1 MQAMS
6 MIESRAPTSGRWF
19 GFLTLTSGL
28 VATLQT
34 ILTSAAILAI
44 NLVTGI
50 LTARY
55 LGPSGRGEQAAMA
68 IWPQLFA
75 FCFSLGM
82 VQTTIYKV
90 KHDPTHASEFVVSA
104 LIVSAVVGTLGG
116 AVGVAIVPHWLGN
129 YSAETIRFAQL
140 MMVAT
145 PLSAVYYVAAAAV
158 QAAGRFARYNGLLLI
173 PPLLTLI
180 GLLVLVESD
189 AFWPKSS
196 TLAYVLPVV
205 PALVCALAF
214 LFRIYRP
221 VFAIRRRIMKTLL
234 SYGMR
239 VWGIDLLVTLSR
251 QVDRAILVGL
261 LSPSDLGAYIVA
273 QSMASTLSLFP
284 NSVYAV
290 LYPRAAARPTKEI
303 LAASGLAIRMCGI
316 TVSLAAMAVGLCA
329 PFLLT
334 LLYGPAFADAVAPFR
349 ILAAEAVVAA
359 ISILSVQVFM
369 AAGRPGVVA
378 ILQAIG
384 LAAYVPL
391 AMVLVPLYGLDGAA
405 VAWLASSMLRLA
417 SIFCCFPLVLRASPP
432 WPILRRSDLA
442 ELKTKISLR
451 GRS

>member
-6 MIESRAPTSGRWF
+6 IIESRWWPSGRLF

-28 VATLQT
+28 VATFQT
-34 ILTSAAILAI
+34 ILTSVAIMAI
-44 NLVTGI
+44 NLATGI

-68 IWPQLFA
+68 VWPQLFA

-82 VQTTIYKV
+82 GQTIIYKV
-90 KHDPTHASEFVVSA
+90 KHDPSRASELVVSA
-104 LIVSAVVGTLGG
+104 LIVSAVAGTVAGL
-116 AVGVAIVPHWLGN
+116 VGVALIPHWLGN
-129 YSAETIRFAQL
+129 YSPETISFAQL
-140 MMVAT
+140 IMVAT
-145 PLSAVYYVAAAAV
+145 PLSAVYYVGAAGL
-158 QAAGRFARYNGLLLI
+158 QAAGRFTWYNTLLLI

-180 GLLVLVESD
+180 GLLLLVAWD

-205 PALVCALAF
+205 PALICALVF

-221 VFAIRRRIMKTLL
+221 VFAIRQRIMRTLL

-261 LSPSDLGAYIVA
+261 LSPSELGAYVVA
-273 QSMASTLSLFP
+273 QSMASTLNVIP

-290 LYPRAAARPTKEI
+290 LYPRAAGRSPKEI
-303 LAASGLAIRMCGI
+303 LATSGLAIRICGI
-316 TVSLAAMAVGLCA
+316 IVGVAAVAVGLCA

-334 LLYGPAFADAVAPFR
+334 MLYGPAFAEAVVPFR
-349 ILAAEAVVAA
+349 ILAADAVLAA
-359 ISILSVQVFM
+359 VNVLSIQVFM

-384 LAAYVPL
+384 LAAYIPL
-391 AMVLVPLYGLDGAA
+391 AFVLVPLYGLDGAA
-405 VAWLASSMLRLA
+405 VAWLGSSMLRLV
-417 SIFCCFPLVLRASPP
+417 SIFCCFPLVLRVSPP
-432 WPILRRSDLA
+432 WPILRRSDLV

-451 GRS
+451 RRG

>member
-6 MIESRAPTSGRWF
+6 MIESRGWPNGRLF

-28 VATLQT
+28 VATFQT
-34 ILTSAAILAI
+34 ILTSVAILAI

-68 IWPQLFA
+68 VWPQLFA
-75 FCFSLGM
+75 FCFSVGM
-82 VQTTIYKV
+82 PLTIIYKV
-90 KHDPTHASEFVVSA
+90 KQDPGRASEFVVSA
-104 LIVSAVVGTLGG
+104 LIVSTVAGTVAGL
-116 AVGVAIVPHWLGN
+116 VGVALIPHWLGN
-129 YSAETIRFAQL
+129 YSLDTIRFAQL
-140 MMVAT
+140 IMIAT
-145 PLSAVYYVAAAAV
+145 PLSAIYYVAAAAV

-261 LSPSDLGAYIVA
+261 LIPSELGAYVVA
-273 QSMASTLSLFP
+273 QSMASMLSVIP

-290 LYPRAAARPTKEI
+290 LYPRAAGRSSKDI
-303 LAASGLAIRMCGI
+303 LASSGLAIRVCGI
-316 TVSLAAMAVGLCA
+316 IVGLAAVALGLCV

-334 LLYGPAFADAVAPFR
+334 MLYGPAFAEAVVPFR
-349 ILAAEAVVAA
+349 ILAVDAVLAA
-359 ISILSVQVFM
+359 VNVLSVQAFM

-384 LAAYVPL
+384 LVAYIPL
-391 AMVLVPLYGLDGAA
+391 AFVLVPLYGLEGAA
-405 VAWLASSMLRLA
+405 VAWLGGSALRLV
-417 SIFCCFPLVLRASPP
+417 SIFCCFPLVLHVSPP
-432 WPILRRSDLA
+432 WPILRRSDLL
-442 ELKTKISLR
+442 ELRTKISL
-451 GRS
+451 GRRA